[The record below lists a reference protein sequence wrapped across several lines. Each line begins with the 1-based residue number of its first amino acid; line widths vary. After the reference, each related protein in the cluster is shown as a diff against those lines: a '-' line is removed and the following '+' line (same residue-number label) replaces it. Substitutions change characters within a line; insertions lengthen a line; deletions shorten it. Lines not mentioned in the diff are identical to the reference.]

1 MTYSEHEHQREPR
14 QRGGRRGP
22 GPRWGRGR
30 WAAGSEERPSAEQ
43 RAEIRAWFAGRLPDD
58 FYTATPEVTIDNDE
72 ILVVGVLSA
81 VELEQGATP
90 GAAATAEEARIERFR
105 EDTREHR
112 MRIAEEAQGRFG
124 RAVSWGASAGGTTR
138 LFTTTNVPVMTRL
151 RMSQRQVLDTL
162 IDAGIARSR
171 SEALAWCVELV
182 GRNEAEWIDEL
193 RSAFARVEEV
203 RAQGPGSNRPAEA

>member
-1 MTYSEHEHQREPR
+1 
-14 QRGGRRGP
+14 
-22 GPRWGRGR
+22 
-30 WAAGSEERPSAEQ
+30 
-43 RAEIRAWFAGRLPDD
+43 
-58 FYTATPEVTIDNDE
+58 
-72 ILVVGVLSA
+72 
-81 VELEQGATP
+81 
-90 GAAATAEEARIERFR
+90 
-105 EDTREHR
+105 